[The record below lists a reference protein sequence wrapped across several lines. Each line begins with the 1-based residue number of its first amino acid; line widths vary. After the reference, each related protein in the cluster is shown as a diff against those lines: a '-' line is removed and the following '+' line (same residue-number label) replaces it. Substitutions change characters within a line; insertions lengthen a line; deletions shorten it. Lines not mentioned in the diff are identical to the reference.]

1 MMPAPTTSYHLRIS
15 QSQSYPVNITF
26 LSWHRKS
33 VIVGNCILTTVFSLR
48 NSCGE
53 PWIYSSCDMLPS
65 YSLVEL
71 TSHDLRPHLVY
82 TDPVLDIPPDLL
94 LCWEPGKGNCLIV
107 RGCLQTPAED
117 LSFSRV
123 WWYKQPFRV
132 NCNIHTFLK
141 SAPCTSEKL
150 FIAIQNFRCV
160 VTKFSRR
167 IQTN

>member
-1 MMPAPTTSYHLRIS
+1 MPAPTTSYHLRIS

-71 TSHDLRPHLVY
+71 TPHDLRPHLVY
-82 TDPVLDIPPDLL
+82 TEPVSAADPFTPWGPGNPGSPAGPCAPVSPLCPFSPGGPPIPGFPSSPFLPGSPSL
-94 LCWEPGKGNCLIV
+94 PGKPGAPI
-107 RGCLQTPAED
+107 
-117 LSFSRV
+117 
-123 WWYKQPFRV
+123 
-132 NCNIHTFLK
+132 K
-141 SAPCTSEKL
+141 S
-150 FIAIQNFRCV
+150 
-160 VTKFSRR
+160 
-167 IQTN
+167 